1 MTRSP
6 TSAADA
12 ATLQTRRVE
21 RRLLRHAL
29 GDRGLVATVVLVG
42 LVGVGLIVAQA
53 WLLSRIVDG
62 VFLRGAGLV
71 QLRGPLLWTIAVAAA
86 RSALQYLSEVVPQ
99 HSASALKRELR
110 GRAWTRLLALGPAR
124 LGDERTGSLVATVVD
139 GTDKLDVYFA
149 RFVPAMLNVA
159 VVPAALALYVL
170 SIDPLSGAIL
180 LITGPLIP
188 LFMWLLGTLAAAT
201 SRRRWKTLGRL
212 STHFLEVIQGLPTL
226 KLFGRA
232 RAQAAT
238 VARVSDHYRRATMEV
253 LRVAFL
259 SGFVLELAATLAT
272 ALVAVGIGVRLVE
285 GRLDF
290 APALLVLLLTP
301 EFYLPFRRLGAEHH
315 AGMEGVAAAE
325 DLYRL
330 LDRPAP
336 EAGAQRLREPTDL
349 HVQLERVSVRYPG
362 ASSSALDEV
371 SLELRPGT
379 VTALVGPSGAGK
391 STVAALLLGFVR
403 AASGRVLVNDM
414 PLAQLEPGHWRR
426 QVAWVGQR
434 PHLFAGTV
442 LDNLRWARPDAS
454 DAEIVA
460 AARAAAAHPFVMRL
474 PDGYDTRLG
483 EEGWTLSAGERQRLA
498 LARAFL
504 KDARLLI
511 LDEASAQLDPDT
523 EASVGTAL
531 ARIAAGRTVLV
542 VAHRLATVARADRI
556 VVLEHG
562 RVVEDGTHADLLA
575 RGGRYARMTQA
586 SS

>member
-1 MTRSP
+1 MTPAP
-6 TSAADA
+6 TPAVDV
-12 ATLQTRRVE
+12 ATLQTRAVE

-29 GDRGLVATVVLVG
+29 RDRRLVATVVLVG

-53 WLLSRIVDG
+53 WLLSRIIDG
-62 VFLRGAGLV
+62 VFLRGAGLA
-71 QLRGPLLWTIAVAAA
+71 QLRGPLAWTVAVAVTRA
-86 RSALQYLSEVVPQ
+86 ALQYLSEVVPQ
-99 HSASALKRELR
+99 RSASALKRELR
-110 GRAWTRLLALGPAR
+110 GSVWTQLLALGPAR
-124 LGDERTGSLVATVVD
+124 LGDERTGSLVAAVVD
-139 GTDKLDVYFA
+139 GPDELDAYFA
-149 RFVPAMLNVA
+149 RFVPALLNVA
-159 VVPAALALYVL
+159 IVPGALGTYVL
-170 SIDPLSGAIL
+170 TIDPLSGAIL

-232 RAQAAT
+232 RAQATT
-238 VARVSDHYRRATMEV
+238 VAQVSDRYRRTTMEV

-259 SGFVLELAATLAT
+259 SGFVLELAATLST

-290 APALLVLLLTP
+290 ALALLVLLLTP
-301 EFYLPFRRLGAEHH
+301 EFYLPFRKLGAEHH

-325 DLYRL
+325 DLYGL
-330 LDRPAP
+330 LDRPVTA
-336 EAGAQRLREPTDL
+336 AGTRQLRDPSEL
-349 HVQLERVSVRYPG
+349 HLRLERVSVRYPG
-362 ASSSALDEV
+362 ASSLALDEV

-391 STVAALLLGFVR
+391 STVGGLLLGF
-403 AASGRVLVNDM
+403 AEPASGRVLVNDA
-414 PLAQLEPGHWRR
+414 PLEELDPAHWRR

-434 PHLFAGTV
+434 PHLFVGTV
-442 LDNLRWARPDAS
+442 RDNLRWARPDAS

-460 AARAAAAHPFVMRL
+460 AARAAAAHAFVMRL

-483 EEGWTLSAGERQRLA
+483 EDGTTLSAGERQRLA

-511 LDEASAQLDPDT
+511 LDEVSAQLDAGT
-523 EASVGTAL
+523 EASVATAL

-556 VVLEHG
+556 VVLEAG
-562 RVVEDGTHADLLA
+562 RVVESGTHADLLA
-575 RGGRYARMTQA
+575 FAGRYARMTRA
-586 SS
+586 SA